1 MLKLSRFTPVTDID
15 LWASHTTTTTV
26 VEYNSSVHPEV
37 VFDLGGVVARG
48 DLMIKLFSVTDLW
61 LTQKIDCVARLILHT
76 GFVGPNTASLTF
88 RKHDIDVLEKNKTV
102 SRDLEF
108 QICFEVDSDAS
119 LEGVDAGM
127 WDQERFDKFQRVA
140 QDNRNKAIP
149 YSSEVIPP
157 KIMAASSSSAA
168 GAEENGLPKR
178 SDSPS
183 LTGAIREDHIASNQP
198 STAGSE
204 APAPIESSSSS
215 SSAPAP
221 VSSASDAVVSGDVN
235 IDSTPQLPDIM
246 SPGSSNRKQPTE
258 ADEDDD

>member
-1 MLKLSRFTPVTDID
+1 
-15 LWASHTTTTTV
+15 
-26 VEYNSSVHPEV
+26 
-37 VFDLGGVVARG
+37 
-48 DLMIKLFSVTDLW
+48 LM
-61 LTQKIDCVARLILHT
+61 
-76 GFVGPNTASLTF
+76 F